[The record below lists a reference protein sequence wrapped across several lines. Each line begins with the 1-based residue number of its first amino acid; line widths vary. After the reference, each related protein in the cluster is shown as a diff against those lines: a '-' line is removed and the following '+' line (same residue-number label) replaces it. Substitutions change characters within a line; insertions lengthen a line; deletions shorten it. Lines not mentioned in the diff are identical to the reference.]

1 MVLVGTLLALGSLFL
16 TLVNSL
22 SIKKPSKLSGVLNS
36 SVSVLI
42 PMRNESENVNGV
54 LTSSNDQVGLSA
66 FEIIT
71 LNDGSTDNTSE
82 LISNFKFNMQ
92 AKAINGET
100 LPLGW
105 LGKNFACHQ
114 LSLASQSDYLVFI
127 DADVRLSPS
136 AIQSAIR
143 TMQICNWDFISPYP
157 AQIAITPIEQLIQP
171 LLQWSWFATV
181 PLYIAQKFRIRSMA
195 VANGQFLIVSRAAYL
210 KCGGHEAIKGEVIDD
225 IELARLLLKSGFNG
239 GVADGS
245 AISNCR
251 MYKSSAQLINGYRKS
266 LWRAFG
272 SPIGSIF
279 AITLLTLSSIVPF
292 IYALNGSILG
302 WVGYMAITTS
312 RLVTALKV
320 KSRWET
326 AFLHP
331 LSIAALIALICW
343 SWIGKMRG
351 ELKWRGRNV

>member
-1 MVLVGTLLALGSLFL
+1 
-16 TLVNSL
+16 
-22 SIKKPSKLSGVLNS
+22 
-36 SVSVLI
+36 
-42 PMRNESENVNGV
+42 
-54 LTSSNDQVGLSA
+54 
-66 FEIIT
+66 
-71 LNDGSTDNTSE
+71 
-82 LISNFKFNMQ
+82 
-92 AKAINGET
+92 